1 MSGSPFRSPWSFNLA
16 PQDTTWLAGWP
27 AGSCSGEQVL
37 MVSGESPHAVPACL
51 SLQGLW
57 KVAGALAQGGS
68 TFYREGACI
77 HLFSSDSVA
86 PRSEPG
92 NSTQVRSK
100 CVPGILKSLGVLFRP
115 PRSPALRH
123 SSSHLHAQV

>member
-37 MVSGESPHAVPACL
+37 MVSGGSPHAVPACL

-57 KVAGALAQGGS
+57 KLAGALAQGGS
-68 TFYREGACI
+68 AFALLWQLLGSQMSMWEALPGPHGA
-77 HLFSSDSVA
+77 
-86 PRSEPG
+86 
-92 NSTQVRSK
+92 
-100 CVPGILKSLGVLFRP
+100 
-115 PRSPALRH
+115 
-123 SSSHLHAQV
+123 

>member
-57 KVAGALAQGGS
+57 KLAGALAQGGS
-68 TFYREGACI
+68 AFALLWQLLGSQMSMWEALPGPHRAWHLVGTVEASCSGLIQDGATLRCQ
-77 HLFSSDSVA
+77 VPYA
-86 PRSEPG
+86 PRLPWD
-92 NSTQVRSK
+92 
-100 CVPGILKSLGVLFRP
+100 
-115 PRSPALRH
+115 
-123 SSSHLHAQV
+123 

>member
-1 MSGSPFRSPWSFNLA
+1 MQAARPRALNFVLTA
-16 PQDTTWLAGWP
+16 
-27 AGSCSGEQVL
+27 AGS
-37 MVSGESPHAVPACL
+37 H
-51 SLQGLW
+51 
-57 KVAGALAQGGS
+57 GG
-68 TFYREGACI
+68 FYREGACI